1 MIDVIIIFSLIGAGF
16 GIYGLKK
23 LLKKTTVKNI
33 LFKNR
38 FKINK
43 KNIKKF
49 NLEGETCCICLDDY
63 HIKCENHNE
72 CDPKCYQL
80 FCNHI
85 YHKKCIMEWLDHD
98 AKCPLCNESIKTKY
112 GQSFEELQRQILAR
126 RLDEIDERERR
137 QRRRRRGRRV
147 VNMNNF

>member
-1 MIDVIIIFSLIGAGF
+1 MIDVIIIFSIIGAGL
-16 GIYGLKK
+16 GWYGLKK

-33 LFKNR
+33 VFKNR

-43 KNIKKF
+43 RNIKKF

-63 HIKCENHNE
+63 HIECKDHKE

-80 FCNHI
+80 FCNHM

-98 AKCPLCNESIKTKY
+98 VKCPLCNTSIQTKY
-112 GQSFEELQRQILAR
+112 GKSFEELQRQVLAR
-126 RLDEIDERERR
+126 RLDEIDERERH
-137 QRRRRRGRRV
+137 RRRRRGRRV
-147 VNMNNF
+147 VNLHDF